1 MARFIIQ
8 RILRNRI
15 LMFLTITLIICV
27 AIWFAGPLLA
37 LGSWMPFDGFVERI
51 IWIVSLFL
59 FTIFLLIFL
68 SWRRRRKEAK
78 MSEEMVA
85 EQEEEDEGDEIV
97 KEELKAMRGRMK
109 EALKI
114 LRKSKLGGKSVYQLP
129 WYVMIGPPGAGK
141 TTAIINSGLNFPLA
155 KTMGMQSLGGVGG
168 TRNCDW
174 WFTDEAVLIDT
185 AGRYTTQD
193 SDEEADSKAWFG
205 FLKMLR
211 KNRKRQPINGAIVAI
226 SLSDLSTQSAAQRKE
241 HAASIKQR
249 LAELRDQLGV
259 RFPVY
264 VLFTKADLIA
274 GFAEFFENLRREDR
288 EQVWGFTFK
297 LKNPK
302 AKKKADPLK
311 HFDEQFAHLLNQINN
326 LTLERLQQ
334 ETDPQRRGLISGFA
348 QQIASLQGVASDFM
362 KQVFQENKFEQLQL
376 LRGVY
381 FTSGTQEGT
390 PIDRLMMGMARTFG
404 IGRQAIGTGSGQ
416 GRSFFLKRLMES
428 VIFKESGLVSAHDKV
443 ATRYKWFVRTS
454 VTMAILAAA
463 GIGAL
468 WTFSYLGNQ
477 AMIANASEKTALF
490 DEVASIIPSS
500 PISDINLAP
509 VAGPLNLLRNL
520 PGNPAQGDIDP
531 ERRLTYG
538 LYQGDEI
545 GSEAIQ
551 TYRQSLNQLM
561 LPRIILKLERQ
572 MQANLNNPELLFEAL
587 KVYMMLGLQGPLD
600 ESLVVEWLRADWNIT
615 YAGEA
620 NAQLRDDLM
629 GHLVWMINQPM
640 REISLHGPLVE
651 QVQTLLNETPVSQ
664 RIYNAII
671 RGPDARALPDWRVLD
686 AGGSLTS
693 RVLIRP
699 SGTPMSEGV
708 EGIYT
713 KNGFYSVFLPSA
725 LNVAEQLKNENWVL
739 GERGEDLSDPN
750 ALQRIGQDVLDLYFT
765 DYIASY
771 ESVLADIDVA
781 PMGDMSQVV
790 QTLNVLSGPSS
801 PILKILLSV
810 ENETRMTVRDAPLAL
825 DGAAN
830 ETKNFAARELFDA
843 QGVRTQA
850 LIGILQSS
858 AISEGQAPPPPP
870 GTVVEMRFKWL
881 NEFIVPKDE
890 GAPSELD
897 GVMEALTAMYQEL
910 NRLAVLG
917 ESADLN
923 QNAVTDLQVLLGRTH
938 DPMKRWIT
946 QLTTSSAGV
955 AAGGARSSL
964 DATWQRVVLP
974 TCNRGVN
981 NRYPFFKNQQAD
993 ISIQEFSRLFA
1004 PAGLIDTFFQENLL
1018 DFVDT
1023 SGTPWR
1029 WRRIQDQELGISD
1042 AVLAQFERAAQIR
1055 DAFFLA
1061 PGLPVV
1067 SFSMKPIALGDGVR
1081 RIQLA
1086 VDGQI
1091 LDYRNNQALAETP
1104 MQWPGPGGP
1113 TQIVLEPSR
1122 RNAENSRAAEGPWA
1136 FFRLLDASE
1145 VRGGNSD
1152 DKMRIVFNL
1161 GGRFAVFQL
1170 RAGAAYNPFRLSAL
1184 TNFRC
1189 PSSL

>member
-1 MARFIIQ
+1 MMRFIVQ
-8 RILRNRI
+8 RIFRNRI
-15 LMFLTITLIICV
+15 LLFLTVTLIICL

-37 LGSWMPFDGFVERI
+37 LGGWRPFDSVLERI

-68 SWRRRRKEAK
+68 SWRRRKREAR
-78 MSEEMVA
+78 MGEEMVA
-85 EQEEEDEGDEIV
+85 DADEDESDDVV
-97 KEELKAMRGRMK
+97 KEELKEMRGRMK
-109 EALKI
+109 EALKV

-141 TTAIINSGLNFPLA
+141 TTAIVNSGLNFPLA

-193 SDEEADSKAWFG
+193 SDEESDSKAWFG

-226 SLSDLSTQSAAQRKE
+226 SLSDLSTQNAAQRKE

-249 LAELRDQLGV
+249 LAELRDKLGV

-274 GFAEFFENLRREDR
+274 GFAEFFENLGREDR

-311 HFDEQFAHLLNQINN
+311 HFDEQFGHLLNQINN
-326 LTLERLQQ
+326 LSLERLQQ

-348 QQIASLQGVASDFM
+348 QQMASLQGVAREFM
-362 KQVFQENKFEQLQL
+362 NAVFQENKFEQLQL

-416 GRSFFLKRLMES
+416 GRSYFLKRLMDN
-428 VIFKESGLVSAHDKV
+428 VIFRESGLVSAHDKV

-454 VTMAILAAA
+454 VSMAVLAAA

-468 WTFSYLGNQ
+468 WTLSYLGNE
-477 AMIANASEKTALF
+477 AMIANATEKAELY
-490 DEVASIIPSS
+490 DEIANTVPSS

-509 VAGPLNLLRNL
+509 IVGPLNILRSL
-520 PGNPAQGDIDP
+520 PGNPAQGDIEP

-538 LYQGDEI
+538 LYQGDAI
-545 GSEAIQ
+545 GSEAFQ
-551 TYRQSLNQLM
+551 TYRQSLNQML
-561 LPRIILKLERQ
+561 LPRLLLKLERQ

-600 ESLVVEWLRADWNIT
+600 ESLVVEWMRADWNIAF
-615 YAGEA
+615 AGEV
-620 NAQLRDDLM
+620 NAALRDDLM
-629 GHLVWMINQPM
+629 GHLVSMVNQPM
-640 REISLHGPLVE
+640 REIALHGPLVE

-664 RIYNAII
+664 RIYNSII
-671 RGPDARALPDWRVLD
+671 RGPDARSLPDWRLLEE
-686 AGGSLTS
+686 GGSLTS

-725 LNVAEQLKNENWVL
+725 LNVAEQLKSENWVL

-765 DYIASY
+765 DYIAAY
-771 ESVLADIDVA
+771 EEILGDIDVA

-790 QTLNVLSGPSS
+790 DTLNVLSGPSS
-801 PILKILLSV
+801 PIVKVLISIQR
-810 ENETRMTVRDAPLAL
+810 ETRVTQRDQPTNLE
-825 DGAAN
+825 GATN
-830 ETKNFAARELFDA
+830 EAKNFAARELFDA
-843 QGVRTQA
+843 QGLRTQA
-850 LIGILQSS
+850 LIGILQTS
-858 AISEGQAPPPPP
+858 AINEGQAPPPPP
-870 GTVVEMRFKWL
+870 GTVVETRFKWL
-881 NEFIVPKDE
+881 NEFVVAKDE
-890 GAPSELD
+890 GAPSQLET
-897 GVMEALTAMYQEL
+897 VMQGLTGLYQEL
-910 NRLAVLG
+910 NRLSVLG
-917 ESADLN
+917 DSASLT
-923 QNAVTDLQVLLGRTH
+923 QNASTNLQVLLGRTP

-946 QLTTSSAGV
+946 QVTSGSAGI

-964 DATWQRVVLP
+964 DATWQRTILP
-974 TCNRGVN
+974 TCGRGVN
-981 NRYPFFKNQQAD
+981 NRYPFFKNQQAE

-1004 PAGLIDTFFQENLL
+1004 PAGLIDTFFQDNLFE
-1018 DFVDT
+1018 FVDT

-1029 WRRIQDQELGISD
+1029 WKRIQNQELGISD

-1055 DAFFLA
+1055 DAFFLS

-1067 SFSMKPIALGDGVR
+1067 SFSLKPIALGDGVR

-1091 LDYRNNQALAETP
+1091 LDYRNNQALQETP

-1113 TQIVLEPSR
+1113 TQIVFEPKR
-1122 RNAENSRAAEGPWA
+1122 RNTENSQATEGAWA

-1145 VRGGNSD
+1145 VRGGNAAD
-1152 DKMRIVFNL
+1152 RARIVFNI
-1161 GGRFAVFQL
+1161 GGRFSVFQL
-1170 RAGAAYNPFRLSAL
+1170 RAGAAYNPFQLSAL

>member
-1 MARFIIQ
+1 MMRFIVYKIF
-8 RILRNRI
+8 RNQI
-15 LMFLTITLIICV
+15 LMFLVFTAIICV
-27 AIWFAGPLLA
+27 AIFFAGPFLS
-37 LGSWMPFDGFVERI
+37 LGGWRPFDSLLERI
-51 IWIVSLFL
+51 LWIVGLTLFI
-59 FTIFLLIFL
+59 IFLLIFL
-68 SWRRRRKEAK
+68 SWRRRRKEAR
-78 MSEEMVA
+78 MGEEMV
-85 EQEEEDEGDEIV
+85 EEDEDETDEVV
-97 KEELKAMRGRMK
+97 KEELKQMRGRMK
-109 EALKI
+109 EALKV

-141 TTAIINSGLNFPLA
+141 TTAIINSGLSFPLA
-155 KTMGMQSLGGVGG
+155 KKMGMQALGGVGG

-193 SDEEADSKAWFG
+193 SDEESDSRAWFG

-226 SLSDLSTQSAAQRKE
+226 SLSDLSTQNPAQRKE
-241 HAASIKQR
+241 HAASIKLR
-249 LAELRDQLGV
+249 LSELRDQLGV

-274 GFAEFFENLRREDR
+274 GFAEFFENLGREDR

-311 HFDEQFAHLLNQINN
+311 LFDEQFGHLLNQINN
-326 LTLERLQQ
+326 LSLERLQQ

-348 QQIASLQGVASDFM
+348 QQIASLQGVAREFM
-362 KQVFQENKFEQLQL
+362 TAVFQENKFEQLQL
-376 LRGVY
+376 LRGIY

-404 IGRQAIGTGSGQ
+404 IGRQAIGSGSGQ
-416 GRSFFLKRLMES
+416 GRSFFLKRLMEN

-454 VTMAILAAA
+454 VTLAILAAA
-463 GIGAL
+463 GIGTL
-468 WTFSYLGNQ
+468 WTFSYLGNT
-477 AMIANASEKTALF
+477 AMVANASEKTDLY
-490 DEVASIIPSS
+490 DELASTIPSS

-509 VAGPLNLLRNL
+509 IVGPLNLLRNL
-520 PGNPAQGDIDP
+520 PGNVAQGDITP
-531 ERRLTYG
+531 ERELTYG
-538 LYQGDEI
+538 LYQGDAV
-545 GSEAIQ
+545 GSEAVQ
-551 TYRQSLNQLM
+551 TYRQALNQLM
-561 LPRIILKLERQ
+561 LPRLLLKLERQ

-600 ESLVVEWLRADWNIT
+600 EGLVIEWMRADWGLT
-615 YAGEA
+615 FQGEA

-629 GHLVWMINQPM
+629 AHLEFLVNQPM
-640 REISLHGPLVE
+640 REIALHGPLVE
-651 QVQTLLNETPVSQ
+651 QAQTLLNETPVSE
-664 RIYNAII
+664 RIYNSIV
-671 RGPDARALPDWRVLD
+671 RGPNARDLPDWRVLN
-686 AGGSLTS
+686 AGGPLTS

-699 SGTPMSEGV
+699 SGEPMSEGV

-750 ALQRIGQDVLDLYFT
+750 ALQRIGRDVLDLYFT
-765 DYIASY
+765 DYISAY
-771 ESVLADIDVA
+771 ESILGDIDVA

-790 QTLNVLSGPSS
+790 DTLNILSGPSS
-801 PILKILLSV
+801 PVLKILISI
-810 ENETRMTVRDAPLAL
+810 ENETRVTVRDSPQELE
-825 DGAAN
+825 GAAN
-830 ETKNFAARELFDA
+830 DAKNFAARELFDA
-843 QGVRTQA
+843 QGLRTQA
-850 LIGILQSS
+850 LIGVLQSS
-858 AISEGQAPPPPP
+858 AIENGQPPPPPP
-870 GTVVEMRFKWL
+870 GTVVETRFKWL
-881 NEFIVPKDE
+881 NEFVVPLDE
-890 GAPSELD
+890 GAPSQLD
-897 GVMEALTAMYQEL
+897 GVMQGLTGLYQEL
-910 NRLAVLG
+910 NRLSVLG
-917 ESADLN
+917 DTANLN
-923 QNAVTDLQVLLGRTH
+923 QNASTNLQVLLGRTP

-946 QLTTSSAGV
+946 QVTASSAGV

-964 DATWQRVVLP
+964 DATWQRSVLP
-974 TCNRGVN
+974 TCNRAVN

-1042 AVLAQFERAAQIR
+1042 AVLMQFERAAQIR
-1055 DAFFLA
+1055 DAFFLS

-1067 SFSMKPIALGDGVR
+1067 SFSLKPIALGDGVR
-1081 RIQLA
+1081 RVQIV
-1086 VDGQI
+1086 VDGQV
-1091 LDYRNNQALAETP
+1091 LDYRNNQALTDTP

-1113 TQIVLEPSR
+1113 TQVVLEPNR
-1122 RNAENSRAAEGPWA
+1122 RNTENSRSAEGPWA
-1136 FFRLLDASE
+1136 FFRLLNASE
-1145 VRGGNSD
+1145 IRGGGAA
-1152 DKMRIVFNL
+1152 DKVRVVFNI
-1161 GGRFAVFQL
+1161 GGRFAMFQL
-1170 RAGAAYNPFRLSAL
+1170 RAGAAYNPFQLSAL

>member
-1 MARFIIQ
+1 MMRFIVYKIF
-8 RILRNRI
+8 RNRT
-15 LMFLTITLIICV
+15 LMFLVFTTIICV
-27 AIWFAGPLLA
+27 AIFFAGPLLQ
-37 LGSWMPFDGFVERI
+37 LGSWRPFDSIMQRVL
-51 IWIVSLFL
+51 WIVGLFL

-68 SWRRRRKEAK
+68 SWRRRVREAK
-78 MSEEMVA
+78 MGEEMVA
-85 EQEEEDEGDEIV
+85 EDDDDSDDVV
-97 KEELKAMRGRMK
+97 KEELKEMRGRMK

-155 KTMGMQSLGGVGG
+155 KKMGMQALGGVGG

-193 SDEEADSKAWFG
+193 SDEEADSAAWFG

-226 SLSDLSTQSAAQRKE
+226 SLSDLSTQNAAQRKA

-249 LAELRDQLGV
+249 LGELRDKLGV

-274 GFAEFFENLRREDR
+274 GFAEFYENLGREDR

-302 AKKKADPLK
+302 AKKRPDPLK
-311 HFDEQFAHLLNQINN
+311 AFDEQFLALLNQTNN
-326 LTLERLQQ
+326 LSLERLQQ

-348 QQIASLQGVASDFM
+348 QQVASLQVTAREFLTE
-362 KQVFQENKFEQLQL
+362 VFQENKFEQQQL
-376 LRGVY
+376 LRGIY

-404 IGRQAIGTGSGQ
+404 IGRQAIGTGQGQ
-416 GRSFFLKRLMES
+416 GRSYFLKRLMEG

-443 ATRYKWFVRTS
+443 ARRYKWFVRTS
-454 VTMAILAAA
+454 VTLAILGAA
-463 GIGAL
+463 GIGGL
-468 WTFSYLGNQ
+468 WAISYLGNEKL
-477 AMIANASEKTALF
+477 IASAATRIDLF
-490 DEVASIIPSS
+490 EELAEPVPIS
-500 PISDINLAP
+500 PISDINLAQI
-509 VAGPLNLLRNL
+509 AAPLTILRTL
-520 PGNPAQGDIDP
+520 PGNPEQGDIEP
-531 ERRLTYG
+531 PRALTYG

-551 TYRQSLNQLM
+551 TYRQALNQMM
-561 LPRIILKLERQ
+561 LPRLLLKLERQ
-572 MQANLNNPELLFEAL
+572 MQANLNNPNLLFEAL

-600 ESLVVEWLRADWNIT
+600 ESLVVEWMRADWDIT

-620 NAQLRDDLM
+620 NAQLREDLQ
-629 GHLVWMINQPM
+629 GHLVSMINQPM
-640 REISLHGPLVE
+640 REIALHGPLVE

-664 RIYNAII
+664 RIYNSII
-671 RGPDARALPDWRVLD
+671 AGPNARDLPDWRILD
-686 AGGSLTS
+686 AGGPLTS

-699 SGTPMSEGV
+699 SGAPMSEGV

-713 KNGFYSVFLPSA
+713 KNGFYAVFLPSA

-739 GERGEDLSDPN
+739 GDRAEDLSDPN
-750 ALQRIGQDVLDLYFT
+750 ALSRIGEDVLDLYFT
-765 DYIASY
+765 DYIAAY
-771 ESVLADIDVA
+771 ENVLGDIDVV
-781 PMGDMSQVV
+781 PMGDMVAVISV
-790 QTLNVLSGPSS
+790 LNDLSGPSS
-801 PILKILLSV
+801 PIKKILLSI
-810 ENETRMTVRDAPLAL
+810 ENETRLTVRDQPLEL
-825 DGAAN
+825 EGAAN
-830 ETKNFAARELFDA
+830 EAKNFAARELFDA
-843 QGVRTQA
+843 QGLRTQA

-858 AISEGQAPPPPP
+858 AIATGQAPPPPP
-870 GTVVEMRFKWL
+870 GTVVETRFKWL
-881 NEFIVPKDE
+881 REFVLPIDE
-890 GAPSELD
+890 GAPSALD
-897 GVMEALTAMYQEL
+897 GVMEGLTGLYQEL
-910 NRLAVLG
+910 NRLSVLG
-917 ESADLN
+917 NTASLT
-923 QNAVTDLQVLLGRTH
+923 QNASTNLQVLLGRTP

-946 QLTTSSAGV
+946 QVTSSSAGV
-955 AAGGARSSL
+955 AAGGARSNL
-964 DATWQRVVLP
+964 NATWQRVVLP

-981 NRYPFFKNQQAD
+981 NMYPFFKSQPAD

-1004 PAGLIDTFFQENLL
+1004 PQGLIDSFFQDNLQE
-1018 DFVDT
+1018 FVDT
-1023 SGTPWR
+1023 SSSPWR
-1029 WRRIQDQELGISD
+1029 WRRIQNQELGISD
-1042 AVLAQFERAAQIR
+1042 AVLAQFERASQIR
-1055 DAFFLA
+1055 DAFFLT

-1067 SFSMKPIALGDGVR
+1067 SFSLKPIALGDGVR
-1081 RIQLA
+1081 RVQLA

-1091 LDYRNNQALAETP
+1091 LDYRNGQALQDTP

-1113 TQIVLEPSR
+1113 TQIVLQPNR
-1122 RNAENSRAAEGPWA
+1122 RNAENSRSAEGAWA

-1145 VRGGNSD
+1145 VRGGNDSAQS
-1152 DKMRIVFNL
+1152 RVVFNI

-1170 RAGAAYNPFRLSAL
+1170 RAGAAYNPFQLSAL
-1184 TNFRC
+1184 RAFRC